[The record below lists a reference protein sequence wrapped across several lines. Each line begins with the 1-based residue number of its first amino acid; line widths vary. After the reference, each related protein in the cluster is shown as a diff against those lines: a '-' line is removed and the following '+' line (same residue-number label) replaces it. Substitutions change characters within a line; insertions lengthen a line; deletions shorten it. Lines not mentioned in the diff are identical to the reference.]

1 MHWKWRVRHSR
12 GYREL
17 GLFAEAAEELATVP
31 TEFREE
37 FDVLVERA
45 ALSQETGAWGELEI
59 VCRELTRRHPEDAGW
74 WIMRAY
80 GVRRSESLAAAEKV
94 LLEAETLHAGDATI
108 QFNLGCYSCQRGDLT
123 RAHARVKR
131 AIELDKTFLELA
143 QNDPD
148 LEPLRTAFLL

>member
-31 TEFREE
+31 MECRDE

-45 ALSQETGAWGELEI
+45 ALSQETGAWRELEI
-59 VCRELTRRHPEDAGW
+59 VCGELTRQQPEDAGW

-80 GVRRSESLAAAEKV
+80 GVRRAESLSAAEKV
-94 LLEAETLHAGDATI
+94 LLEAEALHAADATI
-108 QFNLGCYSCQRGDLT
+108 QFNLGCYACQRGDLSL
-123 RAHARVKR
+123 AHARVKR
-131 AIELDKTFLELA
+131 AIELDKIFLELA

-148 LEPLRTAFLL
+148 LEPLRTASLL